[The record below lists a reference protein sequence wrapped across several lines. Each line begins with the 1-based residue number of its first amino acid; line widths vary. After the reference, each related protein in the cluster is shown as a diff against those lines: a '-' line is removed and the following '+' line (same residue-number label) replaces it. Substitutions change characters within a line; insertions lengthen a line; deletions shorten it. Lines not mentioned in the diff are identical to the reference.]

1 MYFGVSERT
10 SLKKLPPPG
19 CSLFADYDFFHM
31 GGNTDKNCSICNLKE
46 TPQSDFR

>member
-19 CSLFADYDFFHM
+19 CSLFANYDFFYM